1 MTKEAKVEVELHD
14 EDINDI
20 VEETLEEETVEEA
33 AELTDKGKDD
43 KESEKTVKD
52 AESAVKKQAP
62 APKTKAG
69 MISAMTNKMLK
80 MSKVDMEGMYASY
93 HKEDAD
99 MDEGE
104 AIVETQ
110 VDTTAE
116 LDALVESEATL
127 SDEFKAKT
135 AVIFEAAVKSK
146 LSEEVDRIEAQYK
159 EELAEE
165 ISSTKADLVEK
176 VDSYLNYVVES
187 WMEENQVAIQSGLRT
202 EIAETFMDKM
212 KDLFTESYIDVPES
226 KVDLVDELAE
236 SVEELETRL
245 NETTQKVID
254 TTGEL
259 EAYKRESVIREAS
272 RDLAETQVV
281 KLKSLVEDIDFEDE
295 DQFASK
301 VKIVVESHFA
311 KEITNSDEVEQVVE
325 DADQEVEVSSVMEQY
340 LATIRKT
347 TPKR

>member
-1 MTKEAKVEVELHD
+1 MTEETKVGVELHD

-20 VEETLEEETVEEA
+20 VEDTLEEGSEPA
-33 AELTDKGKDD
+33 PKGKPDANATDEEESIASVD
-43 KESEKTVKD
+43 KAAD
-52 AESAVKKQAP
+52 ATKAKQAP

-69 MISAMTNKMLK
+69 MINAMSMKLQSMK
-80 MSKVDMEGMYASY
+80 KADIQAAYFKDSVDM
-93 HKEDAD
+93 DNVD
-99 MDEGE
+99 

-110 VDTTAE
+110 IDTSAE

-165 ISSTKADLVEK
+165 ISSTKSELVEK

-212 KDLFTESYIDVPES
+212 KDLFTESYIEVPAS

-254 TTGEL
+254 TSEEL
-259 EAYKRESVIREAS
+259 EVYKRETIIREAS
-272 RDLAETQVV
+272 RDLAETQVE
-281 KLKSLVEDIDFEDE
+281 KLKSLVEGIDFEDE
-295 DQFASK
+295 EQFASK
-301 VKIVVESHFA
+301 VKTVKESYFT
-311 KEITNSDEVEQVVE
+311 KEITGSDEVETVQE
-325 DADQEVEVSSVMEQY
+325 DADVTTDVSSVMESY
-340 LATIRKT
+340 LNTIRKNAS
-347 TPKR
+347 KS

>member
-1 MTKEAKVEVELHD
+1 MTEETKVGVELHD

-20 VEETLEEETVEEA
+20 VEDTLEEGSA
-33 AELTDKGKDD
+33 PAPKGKPDANATDEEESIASVD
-43 KESEKTVKD
+43 KAAD
-52 AESAVKKQAP
+52 ATKAKQAP

-69 MISAMTNKMLK
+69 MINAMSMKLQSMK
-80 MSKVDMEGMYASY
+80 KADIQAAYFKDSVDM
-93 HKEDAD
+93 DNVD
-99 MDEGE
+99 

-110 VDTTAE
+110 IDTSAE

-165 ISSTKADLVEK
+165 ISSTKSELVEK

-212 KDLFTESYIDVPES
+212 KDLFTESYIEVPAS

-254 TTGEL
+254 TSEEL
-259 EAYKRESVIREAS
+259 EVYKRETIIREAS
-272 RDLAETQVV
+272 SDLAETQVE
-281 KLKSLVEDIDFEDE
+281 KLKSLVEGIDFEDE
-295 DQFASK
+295 EQFASK
-301 VKIVVESHFA
+301 VKTVKESYFT
-311 KEITNSDEVEQVVE
+311 KEITGSDEVETVQE
-325 DADQEVEVSSVMEQY
+325 DADVTTDVSSVMESY
-340 LATIRKT
+340 LATIRKNAS
-347 TPKR
+347 KS

>member
-1 MTKEAKVEVELHD
+1 
-14 EDINDI
+14 
-20 VEETLEEETVEEA
+20 
-33 AELTDKGKDD
+33 
-43 KESEKTVKD
+43 
-52 AESAVKKQAP
+52 
-62 APKTKAG
+62 
-69 MISAMTNKMLK
+69 
-80 MSKVDMEGMYASY
+80 
-93 HKEDAD
+93 
-99 MDEGE
+99 
-104 AIVETQ
+104 
-110 VDTTAE
+110 
-116 LDALVESEATL
+116 
-127 SDEFKAKT
+127 
-135 AVIFEAAVKSK
+135 
-146 LSEEVDRIEAQYK
+146 
-159 EELAEE
+159 
-165 ISSTKADLVEK
+165 
-176 VDSYLNYVVES
+176 
-187 WMEENQVAIQSGLRT
+187 MEENQVAIQSGLRT